1 MNAQDNNVIDLCA
14 YRRLR
19 FPTHNEIMSHLAFL
33 RETATGT
40 TEKEVAV
47 ALSEMYVTGVLAVTR
62 DESGAF
68 LFELRE

>member
-1 MNAQDNNVIDLCA
+1 
-14 YRRLR
+14 
-19 FPTHNEIMSHLAFL
+19 MSHLAFL